1 MAGHHRRKWA
11 AAAVAAGVL
20 SIAVPGPAAAADF
33 DFVFPAGTA
42 CEFELRVTGTG
53 GSAITREFTDPEG
66 NTVRTLMAG
75 RGVDLTFTNVV
86 TDATVSLKG
95 NGSVISTTL
104 DPDGS
109 STVRSTG
116 HNVLIMFPTDV
127 PAGPST
133 TLYVGQVTYG
143 VDAQGTFTIT
153 GSSGRTRDICDE
165 LS

>member
-1 MAGHHRRKWA
+1 MAGHHRREWA
-11 AAAVAAGVL
+11 AAAAAAAVI
-20 SIAVPGPAAAADF
+20 SIAVPVPAFAADF
-33 DFVFPAGTA
+33 DFVFPAGAA
-42 CEFELRVTGTG
+42 CDFELRVTGTG
-53 GSAITREFTDPEG
+53 GSAITREFTDSDG
-66 NTVRTLMAG
+66 NIVRTLTAG
-75 RGVDLTFTNVV
+75 RGVDLTFTNVF

-116 HNVLIMFPTDV
+116 HNVLVMFPTDV

-133 TLYVGQVTYG
+133 TLYVGRVTYD
-143 VDAQGTFTIT
+143 VDAQSTFTIT

>member
-1 MAGHHRRKWA
+1 MAGHHRREWA
-11 AAAVAAGVL
+11 AAAAAAAVI
-20 SIAVPGPAAAADF
+20 SIAVPVPAFAADF
-33 DFVFPAGTA
+33 DFVFPAGAA
-42 CEFELRVTGTG
+42 CDFELRVTGTG
-53 GSAITREFTDPEG
+53 GSAITREFTDSDG
-66 NTVRTLMAG
+66 NIVRTLTAG
-75 RGVDLTFTNVV
+75 RGVDLTFTNVF

-116 HNVLIMFPTDV
+116 HNVLVMFPTDV

-133 TLYVGQVTYG
+133 TLYVGRVTYD
-143 VDAQGTFTIT
+143 VDAQGTFSIT

-165 LS
+165 LG

>member
-1 MAGHHRRKWA
+1 MAGHHRREWA
-11 AAAVAAGVL
+11 AAAAAAAVI
-20 SIAVPGPAAAADF
+20 SIAVPVPAFAADF
-33 DFVFPAGTA
+33 DFVFPAGAA
-42 CEFELRVTGTG
+42 CDFELRVTGTG
-53 GSAITREFTDPEG
+53 GSAITREFTDSDG
-66 NTVRTLMAG
+66 NIVRTLTAG
-75 RGVDLTFTNVV
+75 RGVDLTFTNVF

-116 HNVLIMFPTDV
+116 HNVLVMFPTDV

-133 TLYVGQVTYG
+133 TLYVGRVTYD
-143 VDAQGTFTIT
+143 VDAQGTFSIA

-165 LS
+165 LG

>member
-1 MAGHHRRKWA
+1 MAGHHRREWA
-11 AAAVAAGVL
+11 AAAAAAAVI
-20 SIAVPGPAAAADF
+20 SIAVPVPAFAADF
-33 DFVFPAGTA
+33 DFVFPAGAA
-42 CEFELRVTGTG
+42 CDFELRVTGTG
-53 GSAITREFTDPEG
+53 GSAITREFTDSDG
-66 NTVRTLMAG
+66 NIVRTLTAG
-75 RGVDLTFTNVV
+75 RGVDLTFTNVF

-116 HNVLIMFPTDV
+116 HNVLIMYPTDV

-133 TLYVGQVTYG
+133 TLYVGRVTYD
-143 VDAQGTFTIT
+143 VDAQGTFSIT

-165 LS
+165 LG

>member
-1 MAGHHRRKWA
+1 MAGHYRREWA
-11 AAAVAAGVL
+11 AAAAAAAVI
-20 SIAVPGPAAAADF
+20 SIAVPVPAFAADF
-33 DFVFPAGTA
+33 DFVFPAGAA
-42 CEFELRVTGTG
+42 CDFELRVTGTG
-53 GSAITREFTDPEG
+53 GSAITREFTDSDG
-66 NTVRTLMAG
+66 NIVRTLTAG
-75 RGVDLTFTNVV
+75 RGVDLTFTNVF

-116 HNVLIMFPTDV
+116 HNVLVMFPTDV

-133 TLYVGQVTYG
+133 TLYVGRVTYD
-143 VDAQGTFTIT
+143 VDAQGTFSIT

-165 LS
+165 LG

>member
-1 MAGHHRRKWA
+1 MAGHHRREWA
-11 AAAVAAGVL
+11 AAAAAAAVI
-20 SIAVPGPAAAADF
+20 SIAVPVPAFAADF
-33 DFVFPAGTA
+33 DFVFPAGAA
-42 CEFELRVTGTG
+42 CDFELRVTGTG
-53 GSAITREFTDPEG
+53 GSSITREFTDSDG
-66 NTVRTLMAG
+66 NIVRTLTAG
-75 RGVDLTFTNVV
+75 RGVDLTFTNVF

-116 HNVLIMFPTDV
+116 HNVLVMFPTDV

-133 TLYVGQVTYG
+133 TLYVGRVTYD
-143 VDAQGTFTIT
+143 VDAQGTFSIT

-165 LS
+165 LG

>member
-1 MAGHHRRKWA
+1 MAGHHRREWA
-11 AAAVAAGVL
+11 AAAAAAAVI
-20 SIAVPGPAAAADF
+20 SIAVPVPAFAADF
-33 DFVFPAGTA
+33 DFVFPAGAA
-42 CEFELRVTGTG
+42 CDFELRVTGTG
-53 GSAITREFTDPEG
+53 GSGITREFTDSDG
-66 NTVRTLMAG
+66 NIVRTLTAG
-75 RGVDLTFTNVV
+75 RGVDLTFTNVF

-116 HNVLIMFPTDV
+116 HNVLVMFPTDV

-133 TLYVGQVTYG
+133 TLYVGRVTYD
-143 VDAQGTFTIT
+143 VDAQGTFSIT

-165 LS
+165 LG

>member
-1 MAGHHRRKWA
+1 MAGHHRREWAAASA
-11 AAAVAAGVL
+11 AAAVI
-20 SIAVPGPAAAADF
+20 SIAVPVPAFAADF
-33 DFVFPAGTA
+33 DFVFPAGAA
-42 CEFELRVTGTG
+42 CDFELRVTGTG
-53 GSAITREFTDPEG
+53 GSAITREFTDSDG
-66 NTVRTLMAG
+66 NIVRTLTAG
-75 RGVDLTFTNVV
+75 RGVDLTFTNVF

-116 HNVLIMFPTDV
+116 HNVLVMFPTDV

-133 TLYVGQVTYG
+133 TLYVGRVTYD
-143 VDAQGTFTIT
+143 VDAQGTFSIT

-165 LS
+165 LG

>member
-1 MAGHHRRKWA
+1 MAGHHRRQWA
-11 AAAVAAGVL
+11 AAAVAGAVI
-20 SIAVPGPAAAADF
+20 SIALPVPAFAADF
-33 DFVFPAGTA
+33 DFVFPAGAA
-42 CEFELRVTGTG
+42 CDFELRVTGTG
-53 GSAITREFTDPEG
+53 GSAITREFTDSDG
-66 NTVRTLMAG
+66 NIVRTLTAG
-75 RGVDLTFTNVV
+75 RGVDLTFTNVF

-116 HNVLIMFPTDV
+116 HNVLVMFPTDV

-133 TLYVGQVTYG
+133 TLYVGRVTYD
-143 VDAQGTFTIT
+143 VDAQGTFSIT

-165 LS
+165 LG